1 MIEKRGYIKFGI
13 IGGIIFL
20 FLLFLLEYL
29 AISVSSAG
37 ATAILVWGGI
47 YPGTLILRLFTN
59 ADPVFFGLLVALWIA
74 ILFWFVI
81 GFLLGMLVY
90 KLYLIKN
97 E

>member
-1 MIEKRGYIKFGI
+1 MNKNRSNFLIA
-13 IGGIIFL
+13 GGICGLVSILMLLIYELIVLANCDSMGFACIGLAWIIFVPSKIIFGSNSIFL
-20 FLLFLLEYL
+20 
-29 AISVSSAG
+29 
-37 ATAILVWGGI
+37 
-47 YPGTLILRLFTN
+47 
-59 ADPVFFGLLVALWIA
+59 A